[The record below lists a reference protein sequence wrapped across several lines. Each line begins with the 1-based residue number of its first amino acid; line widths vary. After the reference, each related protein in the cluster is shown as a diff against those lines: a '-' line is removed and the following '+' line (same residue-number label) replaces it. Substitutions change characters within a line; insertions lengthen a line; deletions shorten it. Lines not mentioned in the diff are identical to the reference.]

1 MQLSQ
6 SHPSLNRPRIS
17 QREVRRHLYPSGSAS
32 FVTVAS
38 ITFRAAAFNCPP
50 CRKGSSLSRKRG
62 CLARRAVEDGFAEAV
77 EHPFQPGLAL
87 LRGGDSVV
95 ES

>member
-17 QREVRRHLYPSGSAS
+17 LREVRPHLYLSGSAS
-32 FVTVAS
+32 FVAVAS
-38 ITFRAAAFNCPP
+38 ITFRAATCD
-50 CRKGSSLSRKRG
+50 GSSCRRRVPSWNWGGR
-62 CLARRAVEDGFAEAV
+62 LARRAVEDGFAEAV

>member
-1 MQLSQ
+1 M
-6 SHPSLNRPRIS
+6 PIAVA
-17 QREVRRHLYPSGSAS
+17 EVEGY
-32 FVTVAS
+32 
-38 ITFRAAAFNCPP
+38 
-50 CRKGSSLSRKRG
+50 
-62 CLARRAVEDGFAEAV
+62 LARRAVEDGFAEAV